1 MIQVDDM
8 NFMDEVSQATKPT
21 LVCFGS
27 SSCAPCRHMQPILE
41 KLEHDCPDIKFVK
54 VYAEEAPDTCCQLG
68 IRNVPTIVLFKDS
81 QNLDALVGF
90 QNEYKLRDFLQ
101 TNGVCG

>member
-1 MIQVDDM
+1 MIQADDM
-8 NFMDEVSQATKPT
+8 NFMDEVSRSTRPT

-27 SSCAPCRHMQPILE
+27 HTCAPCRSMQPILD
-41 KLEHDCPDIKFVK
+41 KLEQDCPKIKFVK
-54 VYAEEAPDTCCQLG
+54 VYAEEAPDTCSHLG

-90 QNEYKLRDFLQ
+90 QNETKLKTFLQ
-101 TNGVCG
+101 TNGAC